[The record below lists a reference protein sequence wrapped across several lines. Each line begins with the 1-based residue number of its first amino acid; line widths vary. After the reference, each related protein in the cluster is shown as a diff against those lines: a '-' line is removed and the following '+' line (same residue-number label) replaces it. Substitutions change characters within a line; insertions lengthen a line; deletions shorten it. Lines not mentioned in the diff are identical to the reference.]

1 MPNDHDIQKT
11 LDLLLQLRS
20 LFETSAGG
28 SEDLPT
34 LRRVRDLGTM
44 ATREVPD
51 LYCRVRLGELENYAD
66 ALFSDRKHQQW
77 ARRSASGVLSLR
89 HKSYAT
95 LDALERRLHLILA
108 ARQRAVGKAVLE
120 RAVEDPGP

>member
-11 LDLLLQLRS
+11 LELLLQLRS
-20 LFETSAGG
+20 LFETRAGG
-28 SEDLPT
+28 SEDLAS
-34 LRRVRDLGTM
+34 LRRVRELGTM

-51 LYCRVRLGELENYAD
+51 VYCRIRLGELENYAD
-66 ALFSDRKHQQW
+66 ALFSDRKHQRW

-120 RAVEDPGP
+120 RAAEDPGP

>member
-1 MPNDHDIQKT
+1 
-11 LDLLLQLRS
+11 
-20 LFETSAGG
+20 
-28 SEDLPT
+28 
-34 LRRVRDLGTM
+34 M

-51 LYCRVRLGELENYAD
+51 LYCRIRLGELENYAD

-95 LDALERRLHLILA
+95 LDALERRLHLIQA
-108 ARQRAVGKAVLE
+108 ARQRAVGKALLE

>member
-11 LDLLLQLRS
+11 LELLLQLRS
-20 LFETSAGG
+20 LFETRPGG
-28 SEDLPT
+28 SEDPAT
-34 LRRVRDLGTM
+34 LRRVRDLGAL

-89 HKSYAT
+89 HKSHAT

-120 RAVEDPGP
+120 RAVDDPLS

>member
-11 LDLLLQLRS
+11 LELLLQLRS

-28 SEDLPT
+28 SEDLAS
-34 LRRVRDLGTM
+34 LRRVRELGTM

-51 LYCRVRLGELENYAD
+51 LYCRIRLGELENYAD

-77 ARRSASGVLSLR
+77 ARRTDSGVLSLR

-95 LDALERRLHLILA
+95 LDALERRMHLILA
-108 ARQRAVGKAVLE
+108 ARQRAVGKDLLE

>member
-11 LDLLLQLRS
+11 LELLLQLRS

-28 SEDLPT
+28 SEYLPAQ
-34 LRRVRDLGTM
+34 RRVRELCSM
-44 ATREVPD
+44 ATREASD
-51 LYCRVRLGELENYAD
+51 LYCRIRLGELENYAD
-66 ALFSDRKHQQW
+66 ALFSDRRYQQW
-77 ARRSASGVLSLR
+77 ARRTDSGVLSLR

-108 ARQRAVGKAVLE
+108 ARQRAVGKALLE

>member
-11 LDLLLQLRS
+11 LELLLQLRS
-20 LFETSAGG
+20 LFETNAGG
-28 SEDLPT
+28 SEDLAT
-34 LRRVRDLGTM
+34 LRRMRDLGAI

-51 LYCRVRLGELENYAD
+51 WYCRTRLGELENYAD
-66 ALFSDRKHQQW
+66 ALFSDRKRQQW

-108 ARQRAVGKAVLE
+108 ARQRAVGKEVLE